1 MLCSH
6 TPCKQYYACEKLSS
20 KIKLNNDNNVNNY
33 YTFII
38 YVVYISGYSHVCT
51 KYKDENNHKHVF
63 AKPGDQRSVTG
74 YFLYAFHR
82 DPSDTTRF
90 YIRSRHVYHDTIP
103 TRLVIIMIIIITSRL
118 ITSKSNKMFTGFCV
132 TRSANSLM

>member
-1 MLCSH
+1 MLRSH

-63 AKPGDQRSVTG
+63 AKPGD
-74 YFLYAFHR
+74 
-82 DPSDTTRF
+82 
-90 YIRSRHVYHDTIP
+90 
-103 TRLVIIMIIIITSRL
+103 
-118 ITSKSNKMFTGFCV
+118 
-132 TRSANSLM
+132 